1 MLIPVG
7 LSLIRLLVV
16 ATVGIFATQLSW
28 ELSRVF
34 VGVAAGLVIIG
45 LGMVVNMFTP
55 KWNPS
60 LNTKIS

>member
-7 LSLIRLLVV
+7 LSLMRLLVV
-16 ATVGIFATQLSW
+16 ATVGILATQFSW

-34 VGVAAGLVIIG
+34 VGVSAGLGIIG

-55 KWNPS
+55 KWNPR

>member
-1 MLIPVG
+1 M
-7 LSLIRLLVV
+7 V